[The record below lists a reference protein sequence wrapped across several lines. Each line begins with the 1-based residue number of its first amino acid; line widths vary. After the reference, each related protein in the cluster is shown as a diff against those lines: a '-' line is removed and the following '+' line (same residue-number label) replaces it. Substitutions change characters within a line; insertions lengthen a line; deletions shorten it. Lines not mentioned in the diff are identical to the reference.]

1 MPEPPTVAEPGWRAR
16 LRGSRMGNVVVL
28 GVTALAVVIGAWL
41 VMRPGDQTGSA
52 GESSAVSK
60 VDVQAAASA
69 PVVGQPAPGFTATAL
84 DGSLISLDE
93 LQGRPVWLVFMAT
106 WCTACRAEIPDVE
119 AFHEQSGDD
128 VAVIAVYVG
137 ESGSAVQPYAERL
150 GLSFT
155 QLPDEQTAL
164 AQAYG
169 VLGVPAHYFVD
180 PDGVVRETRVGV
192 LSPDQIDQAVAK
204 ATA

>member
-1 MPEPPTVAEPGWRAR
+1 MPEPPTVAEPDWRAR

-60 VDVQAAASA
+60 V
-69 PVVGQPAPGFTATAL
+69 GQPAPGFTATAL
-84 DGSLISLDE
+84 DGSQISLDE
-93 LQGRPVWLVFMAT
+93 LHGRPVWLVFMAT

-164 AQAYG
+164 ARAYG